1 MPLKQKLAV
10 LVFFLVLLISSTAF
24 VLRST
29 IRADP
34 PPNIIIINFDD
45 LGYGDFEP
53 YGMLGVPSPNINR
66 LAREG
71 LRLTNFNVA
80 QAVCTTSRAALLT
93 GCYPNRL
100 GLHGALPPWAK
111 IALNPQEETI
121 ASLLKTKG
129 YQTAILGKWHLGSQP
144 AYYPARYGFDSYFGI
159 PYSNDMWPVHYDG
172 TPVTDPANGKSKYPP
187 LPLIEGEKPVRIIRN
202 LEDQALLTTSL
213 TERAVSF
220 ISQNKKKPFFLYLAH
235 PMPHVPLAASAR
247 FRGKSEVGLLGDV
260 LMELDWSVGEVM
272 RALDQEKLS
281 SRTLLIVTSDNGP
294 WLIFG
299 DHAGSSGGFK
309 EGKQTTWEGGTRV
322 PCLIR
327 WPGKVAAGGVSGQLL
342 TNMDIL
348 PTVVELTG
356 AAPPKKKIDGLSFA
370 ALLLGKTD
378 QGPREVFYYY
388 YDRNNLRA
396 VRQGNWKL
404 VLPHTSNAIAQ
415 GTRGKGGFPGKNAQV
430 EVSQGLYNLTH
441 DPGEQFDVQELYP
454 EKVRQL
460 LALAEEARADLGD
473 DLTGRAGNNVRPAAV
488 VE

>member
-1 MPLKQKLAV
+1 MPLKRKLAV
-10 LVFFLVLLISSTAF
+10 LVFFLVLIGSLTSFVRSSSF
-24 VLRST
+24 F
-29 IRADP
+29 ADP
-34 PPNIIIINFDD
+34 PPNIILINFDD

-53 YGMLGVPSPNINR
+53 YGMVGVPTPNINR

-71 LRLTNFNVA
+71 LRLTNFNTA

-129 YQTAILGKWHLGSQP
+129 YQTAILGKWHLGSHP
-144 AYYPARYGFDSYFGI
+144 AYYPARYGFDAYFGI

-172 TPVTDPANGKSKYPP
+172 TPVTDPANGRSKYPP
-187 LPLIEGEKPVRIIRN
+187 LPLIEGEKTVRIIRT
-202 LEDQALLTTSL
+202 LEDQAQLTSSL

-247 FRGKSEVGLLGDV
+247 FRGKSEAGLLGDV

-294 WLIFG
+294 WLLFG

-378 QGPREVFYYY
+378 QGPRKVFYYY

-404 VLPHTSNAIAQ
+404 VLPHTSNAIAK
-415 GTRGKGGFPGKNAQV
+415 GTPGKDGFPGRNATE
-430 EVSQGLYNLTH
+430 EVGQGLYNLTL
-441 DPGEQFDVQELYP
+441 DPGEQFNVQELYP
-454 EKVRQL
+454 EMVRKL

-473 DLTGRAGNNVRPAAV
+473 DLTQRAGKNVRPAAV